1 MNRDD
6 YPYYLIHIKTSGEV
20 LRVKT
25 DKQEPPLELLQRL
38 VGGYIEAVPA
48 KHGVLIVNDAGKLYP
63 LAMNA
68 VATEMLRSDIH
79 DVICGD
85 AVLVQAATNKRHR
98 RKCGPKS
105 LETVI
110 DCYDTQ
116 LSVDDL
122 GQGVIPT
129 F

>member
-1 MNRDD
+1 MNRDE

-20 LRVKT
+20 LRMKT

-85 AVLVQAATNKRHR
+85 AVLVQADGERLIGFTKEQAQQIVNGL
-98 RKCGPKS
+98 RKA
-105 LETVI
+105 V
-110 DCYDTQ
+110 
-116 LSVDDL
+116 SV
-122 GQGVIPT
+122 
-129 F
+129 